1 MNPLYHIYY
10 FQTNIICIIIT
21 GLVLFGCYT
30 STKRDGV
37 DESATRQLAWTN
49 VAYCLT
55 DILASYF
62 RGVEGVWI
70 KYLLYIVN
78 IMFISAPLLF
88 AYIFVDYSHY
98 KLSGKSFF
106 KTRKGHIF
114 LIPIAIS
121 ILIMISTPIT
131 HFAFEIDDKNL
142 YQRSLGAYLVPI
154 ISWIYYI
161 VTTIRLIVR
170 ILRSGNY
177 EEKENLKP
185 LAIFAIWPLIANITQ
200 LLFYGVTVT
209 QVGFT
214 LTILSFYIIR
224 LKNQILNDDLTNLNN
239 KRDFLIYINNFI
251 RSSSDHQLY
260 ICMLDINHFKKINE
274 KYGIA
279 EGDVVL
285 KKIGK
290 IVRGTCME
298 IDHNIFVCRYGG
310 DEFIIANKNTNQLEI
325 DTIKMTIQEN
335 IQKENLNEI
344 ADYDISVSIGSA
356 YGFID
361 NNSDFNELLERAKD
375 DMIRDKIKSDIEQA
389 QNQL

>member
-21 GLVLFGCYT
+21 GLVLFGGYT

-121 ILIMISTPIT
+121 MLIMISTPIT

-142 YQRSLGAYLVPI
+142 YQRSVGAYLVPI

-200 LLFYGVTVT
+200 LLFLWSNCNSGWIYPHNP
-209 QVGFT
+209 F
-214 LTILSFYIIR
+214 
-224 LKNQILNDDLTNLNN
+224 
-239 KRDFLIYINNFI
+239 FLY
-251 RSSSDHQLY
+251 H
-260 ICMLDINHFKKINE
+260 K
-274 KYGIA
+274 
-279 EGDVVL
+279 
-285 KKIGK
+285 
-290 IVRGTCME
+290 T
-298 IDHNIFVCRYGG
+298 
-310 DEFIIANKNTNQLEI
+310 
-325 DTIKMTIQEN
+325 
-335 IQKENLNEI
+335 
-344 ADYDISVSIGSA
+344 
-356 YGFID
+356 
-361 NNSDFNELLERAKD
+361 
-375 DMIRDKIKSDIEQA
+375 
-389 QNQL
+389 